1 MRRSRERYVYVD
13 VDLDDFSDEDL
24 LLECKARGM
33 LLAARPSDDDARS
46 NQKLDDVISD
56 AMGAIMRKRL
66 DEAETIVADLIEAV
80 VGPRL
85 LMAYAALRDG
95 HASDALCHLDSHI
108 RPPPAA
114 TATALFPEPPTSSV

>member
-33 LLAARPSDDDARS
+33 LLAARPSDDEDDARS

-56 AMGAIMRKRL
+56 AMGAIMRKRF
-66 DEAETIVADLIEAV
+66 DEAEKIVADLIEAV

-114 TATALFPEPPTSSV
+114 TAASLSP